1 MQLCFKEHFMA
12 KENKHDMLI
21 KKKSEKKQYITMFT
35 ICLKI

>member
-21 KKKSEKKQYITMFT
+21 KKNQKKNSILL
-35 ICLKI
+35 CLQFV